1 MMQKKHL
8 PEITFICSDLLGI
21 QSPIHFVF
29 LLITFILFI
38 NQFFMS
44 LKISR
49 LLIKQKEMAPKIA
62 LEQIA
67 EKEEK

>member
-1 MMQKKHL
+1 MVPVDEADYVNWRNEYL
-8 PEITFICSDLLGI
+8 NDAEEAI
-21 QSPIHFVF
+21 
-29 LLITFILFI
+29 FILFI
-38 NQFFMS
+38 NQFYMS

-49 LLIKQKEMAPKIA
+49 LLIKQKEMAQKIA